1 MLMTAATCS
10 GRLSIWTWTSNSC
23 TPAQCLIFNSLLRS
37 LWSFLFLRVSS
48 HYFLSPFQRSVSLRL
63 ESFLASSI
71 SSWLTGWASAFCV
84 FLNLRLFSRVSFP
97 FAMRLSV
104 APTTLSCFCLLHI
117 LSSFAAPLLDN
128 SVLFMPFQSS
138 LRLSR
143 AWVHLSRA
151 LFILLFLVAFA
162 ALGILS
168 CSKGQDIIS
177 VGSDQ
182 IIIRSLRTV
191 GWVVG
196 PALTGRSSTF
206 ISTFFSSISIFALSF
221 SSHADVKWPAT
232 YLGSLFEVHGWWGG
246 PMHRLP
252 GLLSFS
258 VSIFGSFSSQ
268 LLVIP
273 WRLEIR
279 DLALRTSQFCLT
291 NFSVTERLFS
301 FENGKSIHLSRYSSA
316 SQNFS
321 EQPSHSCICDLCFD
335 VRVCELVT
343 GCRVPGLLLV
353 FVYWKAHPPGP
364 GISSA
369 FLSFHLV
376 HSCFSGSAAH
386 VDPPANTCRVD
397 SRLRGNKV
405 RIRKAG
411 LSKLSRQEHWRYPRA
426 DSRFDIKTFGRI
438 GCGT

>member
-1 MLMTAATCS
+1 MCL
-10 GRLSIWTWTSNSC
+10 

-252 GLLSFS
+252 
-258 VSIFGSFSSQ
+258 
-268 LLVIP
+268 
-273 WRLEIR
+273 
-279 DLALRTSQFCLT
+279 
-291 NFSVTERLFS
+291 VTERLFS